1 MPEKPDTRREK
12 LREKA
17 EFLMKDVKSRKEE
30 VDSELGR
37 WNMVKGELSAVGS
50 ALDAILEKL
59 DRGGDM
65 ISLGDEIEVVEETL
79 KRKRTDDLEEL
90 RERLKYMQAEVE
102 NVRKTSQRERE
113 ETVRFAN
120 EGLILKLL
128 EVVDS
133 LEIALNSSKGS
144 AGVGIDPKGVAM
156 ILRQLSGVLESEG
169 LAQIKTVGEKFD
181 PYRHEAVEQ
190 AQSDQPDGTVLEEL
204 NKGYTFRKKVIRP
217 ARVKVAKKGD

>member
-1 MPEKPDTRREK
+1 MPEKPDARKEK

-17 EFLMKDVKSRKEE
+17 ELLMKDVKSKKEG
-30 VDSELGR
+30 VDGELGR
-37 WNMVKGELSAVGS
+37 WNAMKGELSAVGS
-50 ALDAILEKL
+50 ALDEILEKL
-59 DRGGDM
+59 DRGGDI

-79 KRKRTDDLEEL
+79 KRKRTDDSEEL
-90 RERLKYMQAEVE
+90 REKLRYMQAEVE

-128 EVVDS
+128 DIVDN

-144 AGVGIDPKGVAM
+144 GTGGVDPNGVAM
-156 ILRQLSGVLESEG
+156 ILRQFSDMLESEG
-169 LAQIKTVGEKFD
+169 VARIKAVGEKFD

-190 AQSDQPDGTVLEEL
+190 TQSDQPDGMVLEEL
-204 NKGYTFRKKVIRP
+204 KKGYTFRKKVIRP